1 MGKSTGTARRAQKIA
16 ALAAAGVVLLG
27 GATIT
32 SLAAWTDNEYV
43 QGGVG
48 DDPGIGTSTFEVQQN
63 TTGDPGDWT
72 DEESAPGGVIDF
84 GIAADSLSPG
94 STVYGVVGLQTT
106 SDSTVGG
113 TLTLRGATSDGDLFD
128 ALTYGARIV
137 PSFGECD
144 EDGYGDSVTGVKA
157 DGSALTADGDNTFTL
172 LAASGDTKW
181 VCFAISLADDA
192 DDDLQGQTSTPVWHF
207 EAISD

>member
-1 MGKSTGTARRAQKIA
+1 MGKSGEAARRAQKIA
-16 ALAAAGVVLLG
+16 AIAAAGVVLLG
-27 GATIT
+27 GATVT

-48 DDPGIGTSTFEVQQN
+48 DEPGIGTSTFEVQQN

-84 GIAADSLSPG
+84 GVAADSLSPG
-94 STVYGVVGLQTT
+94 TTIYGVVGLQTT
-106 SDSTVGG
+106 ADTTVGG
-113 TLTLRGATSDGDLFD
+113 TLSLRGATSDGDLFD

-144 EDGYGDSVTGVKA
+144 EDGYGASVTGIQGDGASLA
-157 DGSALTADGDNTFTL
+157 DDGDNTFTL

-181 VCFAISLADDA
+181 VCFAITLADDA
-192 DDDLQGQTSTPVWHF
+192 DDSLQGQTSTPVWHF

>member
-1 MGKSTGTARRAQKIA
+1 MGNSRGTARRVQKVA

-48 DDPGIGTSTFEVQQN
+48 DDPGIGTST
-63 TTGDPGDWT
+63 
-72 DEESAPGGVIDF
+72 
-84 GIAADSLSPG
+84 L
-94 STVYGVVGLQTT
+94 YGVVGLQTT

-113 TLTLRGATSDGDLFD
+113 TLTLRGATTDGDLFD

-144 EDGYGDSVTGVKA
+144 EDGYGASVTGLQG
-157 DGSALTADGDNTFTL
+157 DGAGLDEDGDNTFTL

-192 DDDLQGQTSTPVWHF
+192 DDDLQGETSTPVWHF